1 MLVSGVRLRF
11 MLQLCNTI
19 LARLGRLAT
28 ETRWNR
34 AVSENLW
41 LQHLGISGVGGVV
54 GSRNL
59 WRDMN
64 SDGIIVWSSF
74 DYRLI
79 MIHWCAGTFRT
90 LCRADLGWTQ
100 LTLDRFDQVWLLHF
114 VVPLRGLLRIYFAFT
129 SYMFEMLA
137 QRFLMVPCCNIFR
150 RTSNS
155 IIRGLM
161 AMNCWHVATMI
172 TLYATR
178 YKSAFTLIRMM
189 LAMLAWIS
197 IESLRVPLA
206 EFVAP
211 TSLEECLLAATS
223 AKHQD
228 NPILSKAPLHWPCR
242 IVLILY
248 REF

>member
-1 MLVSGVRLRF
+1 
-11 MLQLCNTI
+11 
-19 LARLGRLAT
+19 
-28 ETRWNR
+28 
-34 AVSENLW
+34 
-41 LQHLGISGVGGVV
+41 
-54 GSRNL
+54 
-59 WRDMN
+59 
-64 SDGIIVWSSF
+64 
-74 DYRLI
+74 
-79 MIHWCAGTFRT
+79 
-90 LCRADLGWTQ
+90 
-100 LTLDRFDQVWLLHF
+100 
-114 VVPLRGLLRIYFAFT
+114 
-129 SYMFEMLA
+129 MFEMLA
-137 QRFLMVPCCNIFR
+137 QRFPMVPCCNIFR